1 MFHVVLS
8 RVLNLPMAAVA
19 PTAIRRGCLRKAIEG
34 NDLFAVMVARSQGSV
49 QMQRWV
55 LAINRCFFAPCI
67 RWRCALY
74 QAGGK
79 SIFLVCIAT
88 ESWQLAL
95 CQPPSNASLERWS
108 ALRKEYR

>member
-8 RVLNLPMAAVA
+8 RVLDLPMAAVA

-49 QMQRWV
+49 QMRRWV
-55 LAINRCFFAPCI
+55 LAINGCFVAPCI
-67 RWRCALY
+67 RWRCALC
-74 QAGGK
+74 QAAGK
-79 SIFLVCIAT
+79 SMFLACIAM

-95 CQPPSNASLERWS
+95 CQPLSNGSLERWS